1 MKIECI
7 WEHNGSD
14 SLLYAKNCIGAF
26 TRGASFEE
34 AVRKM
39 SDEIRSYY
47 AWLGVPQ
54 ARL

>member
-7 WEHNGSD
+7 WEHNGGD
-14 SLLYAKNCIGAF
+14 GLLYAKNCIGAF
-26 TRGASFEE
+26 TRGASLEE

-39 SDEIRSYY
+39 PDEIRSYY